1 VDANKQPVAPDA
13 APTFRIYGPSGLLA
27 SAGGTCVDGHNGSVT
42 GATNASPIVIT
53 SRRITAA
60 APASA

>member
-42 GATNASPIVIT
+42 GATNASPLL
-53 SRRITAA
+53 SPRRITAA